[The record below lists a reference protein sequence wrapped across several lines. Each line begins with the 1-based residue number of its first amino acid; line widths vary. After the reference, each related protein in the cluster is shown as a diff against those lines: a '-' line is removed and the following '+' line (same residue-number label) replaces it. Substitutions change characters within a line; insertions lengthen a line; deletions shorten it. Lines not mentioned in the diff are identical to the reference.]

1 MLAAGVAAHS
11 FFRDFES
18 LEPGRKVMDVNFF
31 GYVNMTRAALSEL
44 RKSKGR
50 IVAISSISAEVGI
63 PMRTFYTASKA
74 AVSSFFRSLRLEE
87 PDIRILLATID
98 TFDGS
103 NFRKNSLVKAKLEP
117 RASISVEKV
126 CDQVIA
132 SADTSA

>member
-50 IVAISSISAEVGI
+50 IVAISSISAEIGI

-103 NFRKNSLVKAKLEP
+103 NFRKNSLVKAKLEE
-117 RASISVEKV
+117 RSSISVEKV

>member
-50 IVAISSISAEVGI
+50 IVAISSISAEMGLQ
-63 PMRTFYTASKA
+63 MRTFYTASKA

-87 PDIRILLATID
+87 PDIRILLAIID

-103 NFRKNSLVKAKLEP
+103 NFRKNSLVKNKLEE
-117 RASISVEKV
+117 RSNISVEKV
-126 CDQVIA
+126 CD
-132 SADTSA
+132 